1 MSLTEPVL
9 LFFTTILYLGIVV
22 LFFWAFYSVV
32 TSLRSIARSQQQMAM
47 TQAEILKAINNKST
61 ERN

>member
-1 MSLTEPVL
+1 MSLSEPVL

>member
-1 MSLTEPVL
+1 MSLSEPVL

-32 TSLRSIARSQQQMAM
+32 TSLRTIARSQQQMAM